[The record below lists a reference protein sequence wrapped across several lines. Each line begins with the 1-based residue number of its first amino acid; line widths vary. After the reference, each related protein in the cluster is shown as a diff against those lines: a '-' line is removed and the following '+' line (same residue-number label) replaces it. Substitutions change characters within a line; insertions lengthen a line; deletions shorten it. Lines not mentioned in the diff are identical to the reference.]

1 MRFNG
6 KMEKGIRM
14 VSMLVTVI
22 TLVSLADIFFD
33 ALFSCLLLVWK
44 HTAGGIVDPVLG
56 ETGEMEIE
64 LLTWNSL
71 GMAVIAVF
79 GMKKRLKAA
88 FFGKPWR
95 WYAVLIFPLLMVMIV
110 IYVANLGASYG
121 VFFRSAGDMGIYYDQ
136 IFTYI
141 GWGVL
146 SGLSLFA
153 VVVSVFGMD
162 RVYVE
167 QKKAEQFQV
176 QAAVGHML
184 GEQYG
189 QAERLRHD
197 LKNHVFALRGLW
209 EEQAWERLGDYL
221 KRMENSAQLGM
232 SEEATGNRAVD
243 ALLCQKRKLAEE
255 KGIDWE
261 CDVRIP
267 KQCRVNE
274 FDLCVLFGNLLDNAL
289 EACERLQRKG
299 REKEPGEHPFIRTQA
314 QTVKSC
320 FLLEVKNSMDAEERQ
335 ANGSVKEGNPRG
347 HGIGLLNVGDVVR
360 RYNGFMNTEIQ
371 DGLFDISVLF
381 PLGESAYDTE
391 KVV

>member
-1 MRFNG
+1 MRFSQ

-14 VSMLVTVI
+14 AAMLVTVI

-44 HTAGGIVDPVLG
+44 HTAGGIAVPVLG
-56 ETGEMEIE
+56 ETSKMEIDF
-64 LLTWNSL
+64 LTWSSL
-71 GMAVIAVF
+71 TMALIAVF
-79 GMKKRLKAA
+79 GMRKRLKAA
-88 FFGKPWR
+88 FRGKPWR

-221 KRMENSAQLGM
+221 KRMEDSVQLGM

-299 REKEPGEHPFIRTQA
+299 KEKESGEQPFIRAQA
-314 QTVKSC
+314 QSVKSC
-320 FLLEVKNSMDAEERQ
+320 FLLEVKNSMDEEERQ
-335 ANGSVKEGNPRG
+335 ANGSVKEGNPQG

-371 DGLFDISVLF
+371 GSMFDISVLF
-381 PLGESAYDTE
+381 PLEETAYDTE
-391 KVV
+391 RVV